1 MYLYEPASRG
11 PHPTLIALHGHGEP
25 FRPRFDPW
33 MQYVVNELGFAIL
46 APNVRGSSGYGKTY
60 SALDGGTAREDSVKD
75 VGALLVW
82 LSLDPRFDAKHVVVS
97 GAGYGGYLAL
107 EALVN
112 YGERLK
118 GAVDFGGITDCIAYL
133 NDTAPYLKNQARDE
147 FGDERNPDTRTY
159 FRRISPLF
167 NADRINR
174 PVLIVHGKE
183 DPSIPI
189 GAS

>member
-1 MYLYEPASRG
+1 
-11 PHPTLIALHGHGEP
+11 
-25 FRPRFDPW
+25 
-33 MQYVVNELGFAIL
+33 
-46 APNVRGSSGYGKTY
+46 
-60 SALDGGTAREDSVKD
+60 
-75 VGALLVW
+75 
-82 LSLDPRFDAKHVVVS
+82 VVS
-97 GAGYGGYLAL
+97 GTGYGGYLAL
-107 EALVN
+107 EALAN

-118 GAVDFGGITDCIAYL
+118 GAVDFGGITDFIAYL

-183 DPSIPI
+183 DPTIPI
-189 GAS
+189 GQADEMVNRLRGHGGTVWYLKAADEGSRFDDRRNREAYYRAFAQFLSSPAP